1 MLSLE
6 GHWFVKSLWDGI
18 VQPKSITEARIS

>member
-6 GHWFVKSLWDGI
+6 VHGFVKSLWDGI
-18 VQPKSITEARIS
+18 VQPKSITEAWIS